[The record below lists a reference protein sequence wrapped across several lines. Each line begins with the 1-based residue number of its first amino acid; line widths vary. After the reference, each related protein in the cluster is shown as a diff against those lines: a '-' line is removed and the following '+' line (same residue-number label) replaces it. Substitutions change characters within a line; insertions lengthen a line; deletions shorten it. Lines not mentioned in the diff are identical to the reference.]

1 MARTSKA
8 NTAANEA
15 VATVENVAD
24 KNMND
29 AQEETPVVESDNAT
43 NKQVPTKTKA
53 QTSKVAELT
62 KEDEI
67 DVISLIPNVSYKERA
82 TGDFYIWETPG
93 QVETMTFGVL
103 QNMWRE
109 TKSYFKNMW
118 LKPLD
123 DRVIKKFNLGNMY
136 DKYDFLMDSK
146 NYIAE
151 NANKICESINSTP
164 SELKLSL
171 CNKVKSLVASG
182 EVTDIKVIREIE
194 KTLNIDL
201 ISLID

>member
-24 KNMND
+24 KNMNE
-29 AQEETPVVESDNAT
+29 AQEETPVVESDNVT
-43 NKQVPTKTKA
+43 NKQAPAKTRVQA
-53 QTSKVAELT
+53 PKVAELT

-82 TGDFYIWETPG
+82 TGDFYIWEAPG

-123 DRVIKKFNLGNMY
+123 DRVIKKFNLGNIY

-146 NYIAE
+146 NYTAE